1 MKTSL
6 DRYFELLTALWPL
19 HRTLVSDDTD
29 RAVEMIQ
36 AFLRDVLGVPGE
48 QVRIHEF
55 ASGTELSTWVV
66 PKKYT
71 LRGFGLRQVGP
82 APRTVLGGSEI
93 SLSVAEYSQP
103 VDRELEWDELQEHL
117 FFSERRPQ
125 AVPFVFKY
133 FYRKNWGFCLPK
145 TVHDGLDRKGRYHAR
160 IESELTDSTL
170 KCLEVVLPGKTDDS
184 LLVMSNICHP
194 HQVNDSITGAINAL
208 LLVEHFLAAP
218 HHHTLRFGF
227 WPETIGAM
235 AYFTHYRAERDRF
248 KAAVF
253 TEMLGTEGIHALQL
267 SRQETTPIDR
277 AARYALTTLHG
288 LQFRSGRYTTVLRND
303 ERISNGINLDI
314 PTISLSRYPYPEYH
328 TSDDSP
334 SIVDMKRLEESF
346 RVTRD
351 LLSVVDQDETL
362 RPADFLFGQP
372 FLTRYDLF
380 HDPPAAGG
388 SAKRDLNKM
397 MEDVFSYSDGR
408 TSLLEIAD
416 RFGYRW
422 EDVQFLS
429 RGLLKHGLFESEREG
444 S

>member
-1 MKTSL
+1 MKTPL
-6 DRYFELLTALWPL
+6 GRYLELLTALWPL

-29 RAVEMIQ
+29 RAIGMIQ
-36 AFLRDVLGVPGE
+36 GFLRDVLGVPAD
-48 QVRIHEF
+48 QVHLHEL
-55 ASGTELSTWVV
+55 ATGTELSTWVV
-66 PKKYT
+66 PRKYT
-71 LRGFGLRQVGP
+71 LKGFGLRQVGP
-82 APRTVLGGSEI
+82 SPRTILDGSQI

-103 VDRELEWDELQEHL
+103 VDQELSFEELQEHL
-117 FFSERRPQ
+117 FFSERRPH

-145 TVHDGLDRKGRYHAR
+145 DVHDTLDRKGRYHAR
-160 IESELTDSTL
+160 IDTEFTDGSL
-170 KCLEVVLPGKTDDS
+170 KCLEVVLPGRTDDG

-208 LLVEHFLAAP
+208 MLIEHFLSAP

-235 AYFTHYRAERDRF
+235 AYFTRYRPERDRF
-248 KAAVF
+248 KAAIF
-253 TEMLGTEGIHALQL
+253 TEMLGTDGIHALQL
-267 SRQETTPIDR
+267 SRQETSAIDR
-277 AARYALTTLHG
+277 AARYTLGQHG
-288 LQFRSGRYTTVLRND
+288 LEFRSGRYTTVLRND

-328 TSDDSP
+328 TSDDNP
-334 SIVDMKRLEESF
+334 SIIDGAKLEESF
-346 RVTRD
+346 QVTRD
-351 LLSVVDQDETL
+351 LLSVVDQDEIL

-397 MEDVFSYSDGR
+397 MEDVFSYSDGK

-429 RGLLKHGLFESEREG
+429 RGLLQHGLFESEREG